1 MTHRNNHTESFQIKD
16 ETRSVF
22 QLDATILSF
31 IVTMAVVVTTFWF
44 KRRKSSTAPPSPP
57 TPAKALT
64 KLIYG
69 TVNYGPLKVKPVSP
83 DFEWDKVEPIKLY
96 PFKDGDYKL
105 TMGIKTITAD
115 DWLMIEPTY
124 KLRIEAK
131 RLIIRDQHPDYAERS
146 DIRESTVFC
155 ASDGIDLV
163 REYYD
168 VVVDYMCQKYPQ
180 YFVIDGDEIHNKIM
194 DCRIPAKAGER
205 DPEQLLEYLVDTI
218 EEDFIILKKDPT
230 QIGKPNGDE
239 YHFKAGV
246 FAFAAGFNPSD
257 RFNKP
262 LLFIHHPIPGY
273 EEKLKVL
280 MNRFFTRLAPGNFV
294 TRSNFSVQTHHKL
307 FTDDQNKGHNLPKG
321 YVQTPLDYDSCDFDH
336 GIHYRS
342 ERQVLTK
349 LPKTDAIVFTIRTY
363 LMPMS
368 HFKYE
373 SPEVRR
379 RFAGQIRGIPDDI
392 GQYKRSWEW
401 GPPVIRYLTE
411 LNDDQE
417 LETGKVAD

>member
-1 MTHRNNHTESFQIKD
+1 MNHQSNVTELLDNTSR
-16 ETRSVF
+16 TSF
-22 QLDATILSF
+22 QLDTTVVSL
-31 IVTMAVVVTTFWF
+31 VVGLVVVLTTYWITS
-44 KRRKSSTAPPSPP
+44 RKTSPASTANP
-57 TPAKALT
+57 TATTSLT
-64 KLIYG
+64 KKLIYG
-69 TVNYGPLKVKPVSP
+69 TENRGPLQVKPVSP
-83 DFEWDKVEPIKLY
+83 DFEWDKVEPLKLY

-115 DWLMIEPTY
+115 DWLLIEPTY
-124 KLRIEAK
+124 KLRIENK
-131 RLIIRDQHPDYAERS
+131 RQIIRDQHPDYTHRS
-146 DIRESTVFC
+146 DIRKSTVFC
-155 ASDGIDLV
+155 ADDGEDLL
-163 REYYD
+163 REFYD
-168 VVVDYMCQKYPQ
+168 TIMHYMTLKYPQ
-180 YFVIDGDEIHNKIM
+180 YFVVDGDYIHNKIM
-194 DCRIPAKAGER
+194 DWKVPREAG
-205 DPEQLLEYLVDTI
+205 DQTPDQLLNYLVDTI

-230 QIGKPNGDE
+230 QIGKVDGDE
-239 YHFKAGV
+239 YHFKAGI

-280 MNRFFTRLAPGNFV
+280 MNRFFSRLAPGNFV
-294 TRSNFSVQTHHKL
+294 TRSNFSVQTHHK
-307 FTDDQNKGHNLPKG
+307 FYTDDQNKGHNSPKD
-321 YVQTPLDYDSCDFDH
+321 YLQEPLDYDKCDFDNEV
-336 GIHYRS
+336 HYRS

-349 LPKTDAIVFTIRTY
+349 LPKTEAVVFTIRTY

-401 GPPVIRYLTE
+401 GPPVIRYMEE
-411 LNDDQE
+411 LNEQ
-417 LETGKVAD
+417 AAAA